1 MLVNYIGQTL
11 GIILDNLGCITL
23 FASLKGTSK
32 LDLIEYLSNNF
43 YTKEELLNLT
53 KISEQVLIKY
63 QQSGLMPKASYTLE
77 LDIGSDS
84 FFGSHTEKHKKEY
97 YAKGYVSW
105 LGFIHTAR
113 NKDNVYR
120 EFSSR
125 YINALDELR
134 VEGHS
139 SSNSKLT
146 TGVANHIEEEWGH
159 FINGIYGLCTK
170 TGLPED
176 IAAKEFAV
184 LEINE
189 LLELERLTDKQ
200 IEQLTLAVNLL
211 DSASSMFAPHERLQS
226 SRHRLVDE
234 VRRKYKLPS

>member
-1 MLVNYIGQTL
+1 M
-11 GIILDNLGCITL
+11 
-23 FASLKGTSK
+23 KETSK

-53 KISEQVLIKY
+53 KISEEAFKKY
-63 QQSGLMPKASYTLE
+63 QQSGQMPKASYTLD
-77 LDIGSDS
+77 LNLASNS
-84 FFGSHTEKHKKEY
+84 FFGFHTEKHKKEY
-97 YAKGYVSW
+97 YAKGYTSW

-125 YINALDELR
+125 YMNTLEELR
-134 VEGHS
+134 LAGHT

-146 TGVANHIEEEWGH
+146 SGIANHIEEEWGH

-176 IAAKEFAV
+176 IASKEFAV
-184 LEINE
+184 VEINE
-189 LLELERLTDKQ
+189 LLEFEELTDKQ

-211 DSASSMFAPHERLQS
+211 DSSSSIFAPHERLQS

-234 VRRKYKLPS
+234 VRRKYKLRS